1 MFLSHNLILLYHYN
15 GEKIVGT
22 IYEKRIAKNKSNK
35 GLELK
40 KQEKEKMKNYMLN
53 AKGTIILLS
62 NGLIKKTQHKWV
74 TIFLNQNLEEQM

>member
-1 MFLSHNLILLYHYN
+1 MEKKLL
-15 GEKIVGT
+15 ERFTKK
-22 IYEKRIAKNKSNK
+22 ELQKKKSKK

-40 KQEKEKMKNYMLN
+40 KQEKEKMKSYMLN
-53 AKGTIILLS
+53 GKGTIILLS